1 MQHFITGRK
10 GHPGSLVVLAAVAAA
25 LAGGLVLGGC
35 QAGGAAGETG
45 SGGPPDSQ
53 ILDTIT
59 VNGLGRLLAAPDEA
73 VITVTVENDATD
85 AARALDENSK
95 RTKAV
100 IEGLKTAGVTEDV
113 IETANVTVFPNRV
126 YDPDTGKETLT
137 GYRAR
142 NSVRVTLTDMALVGA
157 VFAAAAESG
166 ASSVDGPEWKLAED
180 GEAVKRALERAVEN
194 ARTKAETLAGAAGV
208 RVGDLLVLSEASA
221 SAPPIMYD
229 RSVGAEKAGEVTP
242 PPISPQDLEVTATV
256 TATYRLER

>member
-1 MQHFITGRK
+1 MQNFMEERK
-10 GHPGSLVVLAAVAAA
+10 RRAGSIIVLAAVAAA
-25 LAGGLVLGGC
+25 LAGGLVLSGC
-35 QAGGAAGETG
+35 QAGGTAETG
-45 SGGPPDSQ
+45 RGEPDAQ

-73 VITVTVENDATD
+73 VITVTIENDAADT
-85 AARALDENSK
+85 ARALDENSK
-95 RTKAV
+95 RTKAA

-126 YDPDTGKETLT
+126 YDPATGKETLT

-142 NSVRVTLTDMALVGA
+142 NSVRVTLTDMALVGV

-180 GEAVKRALERAVEN
+180 SEAVKRALARAVQN

-208 RVGDLLVLSEASA
+208 RVGELLVLSEAAA

-229 RSVGAEKAGEVTP
+229 RSVGADKAGAVTP